1 MKNGEVDMLAIHGGD
16 PVKNIAERPW
26 PSWPVWDD
34 SEMRYL
40 REVMESGVWS
50 YNGPKEQECI
60 RAWKAYTGSHH
71 AFLVANGTISIQLA
85 LEACGIGYGDEVIVP
100 GLTWQATA
108 AAVLDVNAIPIL
120 VDVEPD
126 TWCMDPQ
133 CVQQA
138 ITERTKAIIPVHL
151 YGNMTDMD
159 AILAIAGKHNLYIIE
174 DAAHKHGAYWRD
186 TAAGSLGNIGSFS
199 LQLSKV
205 LTAGEGG
212 ILTTNDLD
220 LGVRLDALRN
230 CGRRPSNMIVDKS
243 SGQYGEIG
251 DFIQSGNYRITEFQ
265 AAVLLGQLSRLEQQ
279 NTLRRKNADLLD
291 SMISRIPGMLPM
303 RKDPRETKRTYFKYA
318 WRYDEAMAGIPSESF
333 RKALSAELGVQVESC
348 YQPLNNCSLYR
359 PHTKNRHKLNDAYWK
374 AIDPSR
380 FELPVCWEAY
390 ATKAITLPQPLL
402 LASEENINLIGK
414 AIEKV
419 MAHKNTLI

>member
-1 MKNGEVDMLAIHGGD
+1 MLAIHGGE
-16 PVKNIAERPW
+16 PVKNVGDNPW
-26 PSWPVWDD
+26 PSWPIWDD
-34 SEMRYL
+34 MEMRNL

-50 YNGPKEQECI
+50 YNGPKEQECLQT
-60 RAWKAYTGSHH
+60 WKKYTGSNH

-133 CVQQA
+133 RVRQA
-138 ITERTKAIIPVHL
+138 ITGRTKAIIPVHL
-151 YGNMTDMD
+151 YGNMADMD
-159 AILAIAGKHNLYIIE
+159 AILEIAGKHNLYVIE
-174 DAAHKHGAYWRD
+174 DAAHKHGGRWRD
-186 TAAGSLGNIGSFS
+186 KAIGSLGDIGSFS

-212 ILTTNDLD
+212 ILTTNNLK
-220 LGVRLDALRN
+220 LGTRLDALRN
-230 CGRRPSNMIVDKS
+230 CGRRPSNMVIDKS
-243 SGQYGEIG
+243 SGQYGEDG
-251 DFIQSGNYRITEFQ
+251 NFIQSGNYRITEFQ

-279 NTLRRKNADLLD
+279 NALRRKNADLLD
-291 SMISRIPGMLPM
+291 SIITPIPGMTPM
-303 RKDPRETKRTYFKYA
+303 RQDPRETKRTFFKYA
-318 WRYDEAMAGIPSESF
+318 WRYDENDVGIPNSVF
-333 RKALSAELGVQVESC
+333 RKALSAELGVQLESC

-359 PHTKNRHKLNDAYWK
+359 PHTKKRHRLNDAYWE

-380 FELPVCWEAY
+380 FELPVCWQVY
-390 ATKAITLPQPLL
+390 DSIAITLPQPLL
-402 LASEENINLIGK
+402 LSSEEDIRLVGI

-419 MAHKNTLI
+419 LSHKDSLM

>member
-1 MKNGEVDMLAIHGGD
+1 MLAIHGGD
-16 PVKNIAERPW
+16 PVIKTSERPW
-26 PSWPVWDD
+26 PSWPIWDD
-34 SEMRYL
+34 LEMRYL
-40 REVMESGVWS
+40 REAMESGVWS

-60 RAWKAYTGSHH
+60 RAWKTYTGSNH

-108 AAVLDVNAIPIL
+108 AAVLDVNAVPIL

-133 CVQQA
+133 CVLQA

-151 YGNMTDMD
+151 YGNMVDMD
-159 AILAIAGKHNLYIIE
+159 AILEIARKQNLYVIE
-174 DAAHKHGAYWRD
+174 DAAHKHGACWRGI
-186 TAAGSLGNIGSFS
+186 AAGNLGNIGSFS

-205 LTAGEGG
+205 LTSGEGG
-212 ILTTNDLD
+212 ILTTNDRE
-220 LGVRLDALRN
+220 LGIRLDALRN

-243 SGQYGEIG
+243 SGQYGEVG

-265 AAVLLGQLSRLEQQ
+265 AAVLLGQLSRLEEQ
-279 NTLRRKNADLLD
+279 NALRSKNADLLD
-291 SMISRIPGMLPM
+291 SIISQIPGMLPM
-303 RKDPRETKRTYFKYA
+303 RQDPRETKRTYFKYA
-318 WRYDEAMAGIPSESF
+318 WRYDEVVTEIPSRSF
-333 RKALSAELGVQVESC
+333 RKALSAELGIQVESC

-359 PHTKNRHKLNDAYWK
+359 PHTKNRHKLSDAYWK

-380 FELPVCWEAY
+380 FELPVSREAY
-390 ATKAITLPQPLL
+390 ATKAITIPQPLL
-402 LASEENINLIGK
+402 LSSGEKIDLIGK

-419 MAHKNTLI
+419 IAHKKNLI